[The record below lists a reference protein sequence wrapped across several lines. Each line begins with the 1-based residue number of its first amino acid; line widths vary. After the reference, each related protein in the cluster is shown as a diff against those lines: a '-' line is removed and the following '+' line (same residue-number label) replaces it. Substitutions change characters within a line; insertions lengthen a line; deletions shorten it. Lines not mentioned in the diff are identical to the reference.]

1 MKGIVLAGGLGTRL
15 YPLTKVL
22 SKHLLPVYN
31 KPMIYYPISI
41 LMAIGIRDI
50 MIIIKEED
58 YELYRNLLKDGNQFG
73 CCLKY
78 QIQNQ
83 PNGIA
88 QAFVLAEDFLGNEN
102 VALILG
108 DNLFYHEDLLHQ
120 LRTLTNVDGAQ
131 IFAYEVSDP
140 HRYGIVELNDDHRP
154 VSIEEKP
161 SEPKSNYAITGLYF
175 YDNDVVQIAKSL
187 RPSHRGEYE
196 ITDVNRVYLEKNK
209 LRVHLLNKD
218 TVWFDMGTFQSL
230 NDASNCIRSIENQR
244 HISIGSIELVAFMMK
259 YIDREQFNRL
269 CESLT
274 NGEYGSEL
282 RRVLNK

>member
-73 CCLKY
+73 CRLKY
-78 QIQNQ
+78 QIQNE

-88 QAFVLAEDFLGNEN
+88 QAFVLVEDFLGNEN

-161 SEPKSNYAITGLYF
+161 SKPKSNYAITGLYF

-244 HISIGSIELVAFMMK
+244 CIPIGSIELVAFMMK
-259 YIDREQFNRL
+259 YIDREQFIRL

-274 NGEYGSEL
+274 NSEYGSEL
-282 RRVLNK
+282 RQVLNK